1 MFVKVCLLAVLVAP
15 VASVDCVMS
24 QWGAWSACSE
34 PCSCGLKQR
43 VRTVQVEPA
52 VDPNPKGLSTLLY
65 LSADSLS
72 SLVGDDDPSAHSYD
86 YRKLQAHVETLGS
99 TDAKTGAAARFH
111 DGDPM
116 ADDGS
121 TKGTLAMLGIKAD
134 DKLLAAIKAAGGVEK
149 LLLLSDSQ
157 LEKLEVADDKDHK
170 HFDTLKRIQN
180 LDQQTM
186 GDLLDMLKVKV
197 NKNVLDALT
206 QPVQC
211 PYDSAAQ
218 TCNCEKCAKPALR
231 AASAHGFTPDKFT
244 PKGGFPSDFGE
255 QAACIL
261 DKGEAV
267 LDLLVAINTCSAW
280 GGKVGTIC
288 YKESIGHLHRHAE
301 MCCEGREHFVMWTSD
316 LTCEKAIAPF
326 LSRLTKSL
334 AGPFHKC
341 VSPVGTEGRRSAC
354 SSLRALSGYNIFAE
368 LLAEA
373 TKAAHL
379 LYQKGTPD
387 DMTPAARD
395 ALKLCMP
402 KVRKKSAWS
411 TVLDLLQTTNH
422 AAASG
427 SKRTQSLTTIVA
439 KEEADERSFAA
450 QHPQASK
457 SCRLHIAEYVNK
469 FDQAESLPKDDTRR
483 LRGA

>member
-1 MFVKVCLLAVLVAP
+1 MPLLQSCLLAVLVAP

-34 PCSCGLKQR
+34 PCNCGLKQQ
-43 VRTVQVEPA
+43 VRTVEVEPA
-52 VDPNPKGLSTLLY
+52 VDANPKGLSSLLY
-65 LSADSLS
+65 LTAESLS
-72 SLVGDDDPSAHSYD
+72 SLVGDDDPSEHSYD
-86 YRKLQAHVETLGS
+86 YRKLQAQVETLGS
-99 TDAKTGAAARFH
+99 TGAKTGAAARFH
-111 DGDPM
+111 NGDPV
-116 ADDGS
+116 ADDAS
-121 TKGTLAMLGIKAD
+121 TQGTLEMLGIKAD

-149 LLLLSDSQ
+149 LLLLSDDG
-157 LEKLEVADDKDHK
+157 LEKLENDDKNLEK
-170 HFDTLKRIQN
+170 LKRIQN
-180 LDQQTM
+180 LNQQTM

-197 NKNVLDALT
+197 NKSILDALT

-218 TCNCEKCAKPALR
+218 TCNCQKCGVTAKPALR

-267 LDLLVAINTCSAW
+267 LDLLVAMNTCSAW

-402 KVRKKSAWS
+402 EVRKKSAWS

-427 SKRTQSLTTIVA
+427 STRTQSLTTMVA
-439 KEEADERSFAA
+439 KEEADERSFAD

-457 SCRLHIAEYVNK
+457 SCRLHIAQYVNK